1 MVGTAEHRLLPST
14 DIFYLYQH
22 TWERENEVMGN
33 RKTRW
38 IFKIWLLL
46 YQVENFLWERYSSS
60 FKEINGGKDFHEYH
74 HYQLDDNDI
83 PF

>member
-1 MVGTAEHRLLPST
+1 
-14 DIFYLYQH
+14 
-22 TWERENEVMGN
+22 MGN

-46 YQVENFLWERYSSS
+46 YQIENFLWERYSSS
-60 FKEINGGKDFHEYH
+60 FTEINGGKDLHEYH